1 MALSKFEQ
9 ANLNRLK
16 ACVKPVQTKIDRIKS
31 KLAEHIE
38 EANKELEVLNSQI
51 VDYTKMISALELKG
65 TEVSLQIQGN
75 APSITVASKDS
86 SSNIESSGNWVNT
99 NGSVNINEIDPT
111 WERQ

>member
-65 TEVSLQIQGN
+65 VEAPIQE
-75 APSITVASKDS
+75 APLIITISEDFQSSIG
-86 SSNIESSGNWVNT
+86 SSGTWVNP
-99 NGSVNINEIDPT
+99 NVSESISEN
-111 WERQ
+111 

>member
-65 TEVSLQIQGN
+65 VETSLSEI
-75 APSITVASKDS
+75 PSIPVVPKDF
-86 SSNIESSGNWVNT
+86 SSNIESSGNWVNP
-99 NGSVNINEIDPT
+99 NVSISIS
-111 WERQ
+111 